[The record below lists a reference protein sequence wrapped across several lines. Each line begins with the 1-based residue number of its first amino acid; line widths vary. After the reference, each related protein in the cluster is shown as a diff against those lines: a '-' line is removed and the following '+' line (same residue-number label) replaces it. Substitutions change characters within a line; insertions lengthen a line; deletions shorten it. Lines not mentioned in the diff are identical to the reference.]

1 MKLINRLS
9 VMATVVSTMFLAS
22 CADDVYDPSKEP
34 QVTPTENPLGEGF
47 NAPDGFNWSMINTV
61 NLNVEVKDAFN
72 GKYQYAIEVFTSNPL
87 ADETATPIAAGPAK
101 QSANYIAEVNIPKTV
116 EFLYIRQTDPNQ
128 RKEVYAYAVPENG
141 GSLNCKLYY
150 TATTSR
156 AVTRASSVG
165 TSGWDNVTD
174 PGYTEE
180 TYNVPSESAS
190 IINGNQLPNGSTYII
205 KPGETL
211 SQVLHSY
218 NGANATVYIQ
228 GTWNVNGNIT
238 PQGID
243 IIVLNG
249 GKITSTSG
257 TFMVSDKSSLTV
269 QSGGEVNCNIF
280 STATNVVIK
289 NFGTIKTKEV
299 SGQNGLN
306 TGTVL
311 YNASDAL
318 FQVEDK
324 FIITSSQIYNH
335 GTISL
340 TAENAYMQANKTSA
354 ACLIANYEK
363 ATIKGNRIQA
373 GATIVNSGTIEVNIL
388 ENSSTDFLY
397 NNCLLIVKNTF
408 KFRNVVLDQA
418 SITGGRTNPSD
429 KEWLPVPLVESL
441 NSAQYTLID
450 GSMIK
455 AKEFKVQSGSQVTF
469 KAINKAKEDRSM
481 IKAENIYF
489 EWHTY
494 VQGNMVLEGKQYNP
508 ERSHIDA
515 SVASTGYD
523 ESKYTIET
531 CGGIFNEGN
540 EGEDPY
546 TPEIPVVDDA
556 TTYTYVF
563 EDNWPKYGDF
573 DLNDIVLT
581 LNNRSTQANSN
592 GNLKSA
598 QFDITLEAVGAS
610 KIVGVGIRFL
620 GLPASVTPNT
630 FTIKGNNASFEAGQ
644 SLPTLILFESA
655 HTEFGFTDRPFINTY
670 QTASTNKAD
679 LPQYAVRFEFT
690 ESDKISSS
698 AFNINNLDVFII
710 TKAADQRTKRTEVHI
725 AGYAPTDLANTTLF
739 GQANDDS
746 SLSSKRYYLSSENLT
761 WGIVVPDKFSWPL
774 EIKNVKDVYTEFAN
788 WVTSGG
794 KENKDWY
801 KNHNGQVFKK

>member
-34 QVTPTENPLGEGF
+34 QATPAENPLGEGF

-72 GKYQYAIEVFTSNPL
+72 GKYQYAIEVFASNPL
-87 ADETATPIAAGPAK
+87 ADKTATPIAAGLAK
-101 QSANYIAEVNIPKTV
+101 QNANYIAEVNIPKTA

-156 AVTRASSVG
+156 AITHASSVG
-165 TSGWDNVTD
+165 TSGWNNVTD

-190 IINGNQLPNGSTYII
+190 IINGNQLPNGAAYII
-205 KPGETL
+205 KSGETL

-218 NGANATVYIQ
+218 NGANATVYVQ

-238 PQGID
+238 GID

-289 NFGTIKTKEV
+289 NFGTVKVKEV

-324 FIITSSQIYNH
+324 FIITSSQIHNH
-335 GTISL
+335 GTINL
-340 TAENAYMQANKTSA
+340 TAENAYMQTNRTSA

-418 SITGGRTNPSD
+418 SITGGRTTPSD

-455 AKEFKVQSGSQVTF
+455 AKEFKIQSGSQVTF
-469 KAINKAKEDRSM
+469 KAINKTKEDRSM

-494 VQGNMVLEGKQYNP
+494 VQGNMVLEGKQYNS

-598 QFDITLEAVGAS
+598 QFDIALEAVGAS
-610 KIVGVGIRFL
+610 KVLGVGIRFL
-620 GLPASVTPNT
+620 GLPANITPSK

-655 HTEFGFTDRPFINTY
+655 HAEFDFTDRPFINTY

-679 LPQYAVRFEFT
+679 LPQYAVRFEFA
-690 ESDKISSS
+690 ESDNISSS

-710 TKAADQRTKRTEVHI
+710 TKAADQKTKRTEVHI

-746 SLSSKRYYLSSENLT
+746 SLSSKRYYLSNENLT
-761 WGIVVPDKFSWPL
+761 WGIVIPDTFAWPL
-774 EIKNVKDVYTEFAN
+774 EIKNIKDVYTEFAS

-794 KENKDWY
+794 KENKGWY
-801 KNHNGQVFKK
+801 KNHNGQIFKK

>member
-1 MKLINRLS
+1 
-9 VMATVVSTMFLAS
+9 MATVVSTMFLAS

-34 QVTPTENPLGEGF
+34 QATPAENPLGEGF

-72 GKYQYAIEVFTSNPL
+72 GKYQYAIEVFASNPL
-87 ADETATPIAAGPAK
+87 ADKTATPIAAGLAK
-101 QSANYIAEVNIPKTV
+101 QNANYIAEVNIPKTA

-156 AVTRASSVG
+156 AITHASSVG
-165 TSGWDNVTD
+165 TSGWNNVTD

-190 IINGNQLPNGSTYII
+190 IINGNQLPNGAAYII
-205 KPGETL
+205 KSGETL

-218 NGANATVYIQ
+218 NGANATVYVQ

-238 PQGID
+238 GID

-289 NFGTIKTKEV
+289 NFGTVKVKEV

-324 FIITSSQIYNH
+324 FIITSSQIHNH
-335 GTISL
+335 GTINL
-340 TAENAYMQANKTSA
+340 TAENAYMQTNRTSA

-418 SITGGRTNPSD
+418 SITGGRTTPSD

-455 AKEFKVQSGSQVTF
+455 AKEFKIQSGSQVTF
-469 KAINKAKEDRSM
+469 KAINKTKEDRSM

-494 VQGNMVLEGKQYNP
+494 VQGNMVLEGKQYNS

-598 QFDITLEAVGAS
+598 QFDIALEAVGAS
-610 KIVGVGIRFL
+610 KVLGVGIRFL
-620 GLPASVTPNT
+620 SLPANITPSK

-655 HTEFGFTDRPFINTY
+655 HAEFDFTDRPFINTY

-679 LPQYAVRFEFT
+679 LPQYAVRFEFA
-690 ESDKISSS
+690 ESDNISSS

-710 TKAADQRTKRTEVHI
+710 TKAADQKTKRTEVHI

-746 SLSSKRYYLSSENLT
+746 SLSSKRYYLSNENLT
-761 WGIVVPDKFSWPL
+761 WGIVIPDTFAWPL
-774 EIKNVKDVYTEFAN
+774 EIKNIKDVYTEFAS

-794 KENKDWY
+794 KENKGWY
-801 KNHNGQVFKK
+801 KNHNGQIFKK

>member
-397 NNCLLIVKNTF
+397 NNCLLIVKIH
-408 KFRNVVLDQA
+408 
-418 SITGGRTNPSD
+418 S
-429 KEWLPVPLVESL
+429 
-441 NSAQYTLID
+441 NSE
-450 GSMIK
+450 M
-455 AKEFKVQSGSQVTF
+455 
-469 KAINKAKEDRSM
+469 
-481 IKAENIYF
+481 
-489 EWHTY
+489 
-494 VQGNMVLEGKQYNP
+494 
-508 ERSHIDA
+508 
-515 SVASTGYD
+515 
-523 ESKYTIET
+523 
-531 CGGIFNEGN
+531 
-540 EGEDPY
+540 
-546 TPEIPVVDDA
+546 
-556 TTYTYVF
+556 
-563 EDNWPKYGDF
+563 
-573 DLNDIVLT
+573 
-581 LNNRSTQANSN
+581 
-592 GNLKSA
+592 
-598 QFDITLEAVGAS
+598 
-610 KIVGVGIRFL
+610 
-620 GLPASVTPNT
+620 
-630 FTIKGNNASFEAGQ
+630 
-644 SLPTLILFESA
+644 
-655 HTEFGFTDRPFINTY
+655 
-670 QTASTNKAD
+670 
-679 LPQYAVRFEFT
+679 
-690 ESDKISSS
+690 
-698 AFNINNLDVFII
+698 
-710 TKAADQRTKRTEVHI
+710 
-725 AGYAPTDLANTTLF
+725 
-739 GQANDDS
+739 
-746 SLSSKRYYLSSENLT
+746 
-761 WGIVVPDKFSWPL
+761 
-774 EIKNVKDVYTEFAN
+774 
-788 WVTSGG
+788 
-794 KENKDWY
+794 
-801 KNHNGQVFKK
+801 

>member
-34 QVTPTENPLGEGF
+34 QATPTENPLGEGF

-180 TYNVPSESAS
+180 TYNVPSES
-190 IINGNQLPNGSTYII
+190 GSTYII

-481 IKAENIYF
+481 IKAEDIYF

-598 QFDITLEAVGAS
+598 QFEITLEAVGAS
-610 KIVGVGIRFL
+610 KIVGAGIRFL
-620 GLPASVTPNT
+620 GLPASVTPST

-655 HTEFGFTDRPFINTY
+655 HAEFGFTDRPFINTY

-710 TKAADQRTKRTEVHI
+710 TKASDQKTKRTEVHI

-746 SLSSKRYYLSSENLT
+746 SLASKRYYLSNENLT
-761 WGIVVPDKFSWPL
+761 WGIVIPDTFAWPL
-774 EIKNVKDVYTEFAN
+774 ETKNIKDVYTEFAN

>member
-1 MKLINRLS
+1 
-9 VMATVVSTMFLAS
+9 MATVVSTMFLAS

-34 QVTPTENPLGEGF
+34 QATPAENPLGEGF

-72 GKYQYAIEVFTSNPL
+72 GKYQYAIEVFASNPL
-87 ADETATPIAAGPAK
+87 ADKTATPIAAGLAK
-101 QSANYIAEVNIPKTV
+101 QNANYIAEVNIPKTA

-156 AVTRASSVG
+156 AITHASSVG
-165 TSGWDNVTD
+165 TSGWNNVTD

-190 IINGNQLPNGSTYII
+190 IINGNQLPNGAAYII
-205 KPGETL
+205 KSGETL

-218 NGANATVYIQ
+218 NGANATVYVQ

-289 NFGTIKTKEV
+289 NFGTVKVKEV

-324 FIITSSQIYNH
+324 FIITSSQIHNH
-335 GTISL
+335 GTINL
-340 TAENAYMQANKTSA
+340 TAENAYMQTNRTSA

-418 SITGGRTNPSD
+418 SITGGRTTPSD

-455 AKEFKVQSGSQVTF
+455 S
-469 KAINKAKEDRSM
+469 
-481 IKAENIYF
+481 
-489 EWHTY
+489 
-494 VQGNMVLEGKQYNP
+494 
-508 ERSHIDA
+508 
-515 SVASTGYD
+515 
-523 ESKYTIET
+523 
-531 CGGIFNEGN
+531 
-540 EGEDPY
+540 
-546 TPEIPVVDDA
+546 
-556 TTYTYVF
+556 
-563 EDNWPKYGDF
+563 
-573 DLNDIVLT
+573 
-581 LNNRSTQANSN
+581 
-592 GNLKSA
+592 
-598 QFDITLEAVGAS
+598 
-610 KIVGVGIRFL
+610 
-620 GLPASVTPNT
+620 
-630 FTIKGNNASFEAGQ
+630 
-644 SLPTLILFESA
+644 
-655 HTEFGFTDRPFINTY
+655 
-670 QTASTNKAD
+670 
-679 LPQYAVRFEFT
+679 
-690 ESDKISSS
+690 
-698 AFNINNLDVFII
+698 
-710 TKAADQRTKRTEVHI
+710 
-725 AGYAPTDLANTTLF
+725 
-739 GQANDDS
+739 
-746 SLSSKRYYLSSENLT
+746 
-761 WGIVVPDKFSWPL
+761 
-774 EIKNVKDVYTEFAN
+774 
-788 WVTSGG
+788 
-794 KENKDWY
+794 
-801 KNHNGQVFKK
+801 

>member
-481 IKAENIYF
+481 IKA
-489 EWHTY
+489 
-494 VQGNMVLEGKQYNP
+494 
-508 ERSHIDA
+508 
-515 SVASTGYD
+515 VASTGYD

-620 GLPASVTPNT
+620 GLPASVTPST

-774 EIKNVKDVYTEFAN
+774 EIKNVKDVYTGFAN

>member
-1 MKLINRLS
+1 
-9 VMATVVSTMFLAS
+9 MATVVSTMFLAS

-289 NFGTIKTKEV
+289 KKEV

-774 EIKNVKDVYTEFAN
+774 EIKNVKDVYTGFAN